1 MKKWTK
7 MLLTLGLVTTSTIC
21 FPLVAASCTKTTD
34 SNSNNQNID
43 NNPTNDN
50 KKEIKKIITETEDEH
65 HSNNNDNKSNDKK
78 PESLKNEDSST
89 NSENQNENQN
99 VQDNKEKELYEL
111 FDFERNSS
119 NNWKITNYNGK
130 QIDVVIP
137 SYFKGTKVEEI
148 DENASLENCKIKFD
162 NGFDKITKDLTKGL
176 KKIASVTIPENVK
189 SIENE
194 AFKNFKNLKELT
206 LKNGIENIGEG
217 AFEGTQIS
225 SISIPSSIKE
235 IEAKTFKDCWY
246 LKKIDFSNGIERIG
260 KNAFEGA
267 GITTIIFP
275 NSLKNVYANAFY
287 YCDNLKELT
296 LNDGLDSIGSEAF
309 LGTKISSVTI
319 PSSVTSL
326 SKDIFNKDCK
336 ITLCNGFE
344 KINRDI
350 TWALQYQ
357 KSITIP
363 TSVKEIEEGAFED
376 FKELKEVKLNEGLK
390 SIGNNAFLGTSIS
403 SVVLPK
409 NIVSFGRAV
418 FNPDCKI
425 ILDSNITYISSGI
438 AKAFENSKKVIIPNL
453 VKEIEE
459 GAFKGFEN
467 LKEVVLNE
475 GIERIGK
482 NAFSGTNIESINI
495 PNSIKYLGDSALN
508 GNCKVILSDGFNE
521 LNKNITSGLNR
532 VQSVT
537 IPSSVK
543 EIQNGAFEDFT
554 NLREII
560 LNEGIERIGSNA
572 FKNTRLDVVTIP
584 NSVKEIGTNA
594 FLTRSGDYY
603 YNYYPS
609 LKEVYYKGNKS
620 NTPWNWNDIGID
632 IKIVKEI

>member
-43 NNPTNDN
+43 NNHT
-50 KKEIKKIITETEDEH
+50 K
-65 HSNNNDNKSNDKK
+65 NNDNKPNDKK

-89 NSENQNENQN
+89 NNENQN
-99 VQDNKEKELYEL
+99 VKDNKEKELYEL

-137 SYFKGTKVEEI
+137 SYFKGKKVEEI
-148 DENASLENCKIKFD
+148 DKNASFENCKVKFD

-206 LKNGIENIGEG
+206 LKNGIANIGEG

-235 IEAKTFKDCWY
+235 IKAKTFKDCWY
-246 LKKIDFSNGIERIG
+246 LKKINFSNGIEKIG
-260 KNAFEGA
+260 ENAFEGA
-267 GITTIIFP
+267 GVTTIIFP
-275 NSLKNVYANAFY
+275 NSLKDVYAKAFY

-296 LNDGLDSIGSEAF
+296 LNDGLDSIGEGAFEGTGVTTIIFPNSLKNVYANAFYYCNNLKELTLNDGLDSIGSKAF

-319 PSSVTSL
+319 PSSITRL
-326 SKDIFNKDCK
+326 SEDIFNKDCK
-336 ITLCNGFE
+336 IALRNGFE
-344 KINRDI
+344 KINRNI
-350 TWALQYQ
+350 TGALQHQ

-363 TSVKEIEEGAFED
+363 TSVKEIEEGAFKD

-390 SIGNNAFLGTSIS
+390 SIGDNAFLGTSIS
-403 SVVLPK
+403 SIVLPK
-409 NIVSFGRAV
+409 NIVSFGRAM
-418 FNPDCKI
+418 FNSDCNI
-425 ILDSNITYISSGI
+425 ILDSNITYISYGI
-438 AKAFENSKKVIIPNL
+438 AKAFENSKKVIIPNS

-459 GAFKGFEN
+459 GAFEGFEN

-482 NAFSGTNIESINI
+482 NAF
-495 PNSIKYLGDSALN
+495 
-508 GNCKVILSDGFNE
+508 
-521 LNKNITSGLNR
+521 KNR
-532 VQSVT
+532 
-537 IPSSVK
+537 
-543 EIQNGAFEDFT
+543 
-554 NLREII
+554 NLE
-560 LNEGIERIGSNA
+560 
-572 FKNTRLDVVTIP
+572 VVTIP
-584 NSVKEIGTNA
+584 NSAKEIGTNA
-594 FLTRSGDYY
+594 FLAGFQ
-603 YNYYPS
+603 NYYWMPFYHS
-609 LKEVYYKGNKS
+609 LKEVYYKGNKK

>member
-43 NNPTNDN
+43 
-50 KKEIKKIITETEDEH
+50 K
-65 HSNNNDNKSNDKK
+65 NNDNKPNDKK

-89 NSENQNENQN
+89 NNENQN

-148 DENASLENCKIKFD
+148 DENASFENCKIKFD
-162 NGFDKITKDLTKGL
+162 NGFDKITKDLTRGL

-235 IEAKTFKDCWY
+235 IKAKTFKDCWY

-260 KNAFEGA
+260 ENAFEDA
-267 GITTIIFP
+267 GVTSIIFP
-275 NSLKNVYANAFY
+275 NSLKDVYANAFY

-296 LNDGLDSIGSEAF
+296 LNEGLNSIGSQAF

-319 PSSVTSL
+319 PSSVTQLS
-326 SKDIFNKDCK
+326 SKDIFNKDCE
-336 ITLCNGFE
+336 ITLRNGFE
-344 KINRDI
+344 KINRNI
-350 TWALQYQ
+350 TGVLQYQ

-363 TSVKEIEEGAFED
+363 ASVKEIEEGAFKD

-409 NIVSFGRAV
+409 NIVSFGRAM
-418 FNPDCKI
+418 FNSDCNI
-425 ILDSNITYISSGI
+425 ILDSNITYISRDI
-438 AKAFENSKKVIIPNL
+438 AKAFENSKKVIIPNF

-459 GAFKGFEN
+459 GAFEDFKN

-482 NAFSGTNIESINI
+482 NAF
-495 PNSIKYLGDSALN
+495 
-508 GNCKVILSDGFNE
+508 
-521 LNKNITSGLNR
+521 KNR
-532 VQSVT
+532 
-537 IPSSVK
+537 
-543 EIQNGAFEDFT
+543 
-554 NLREII
+554 NLE
-560 LNEGIERIGSNA
+560 
-572 FKNTRLDVVTIP
+572 VVTIP

-594 FLTRSGDYY
+594 FLAGFKYY
-603 YNYYPS
+603 DWNPFFPS
-609 LKEVYYKGNKS
+609 LKEVYYKGNKN

>member
-43 NNPTNDN
+43 NNPT
-50 KKEIKKIITETEDEH
+50 K
-65 HSNNNDNKSNDKK
+65 NNDNKPNDKK
-78 PESLKNEDSST
+78 PESLKNEDSSS
-89 NSENQNENQN
+89 NNENQNENQN

-137 SYFKGTKVEEI
+137 SYFKGKRVEEI
-148 DENASLENCKIKFD
+148 DENASFENCKVKFD
-162 NGFDKITKDLTKGL
+162 NGFDKITKNLTKGL
-176 KKIASVTIPENVK
+176 KKIASVTIPKNVK

-206 LKNGIENIGEG
+206 LKNGVENIGEG

-235 IEAKTFKDCWY
+235 IKAKTFKDCWY
-246 LKKIDFSNGIERIG
+246 LKKINFSNGIERIG
-260 KNAFEGA
+260 KNAFEGT
-267 GITTIIFP
+267 GVTTIIFP
-275 NSLKNVYANAFY
+275 NSLKDVYANAFY

-296 LNDGLDSIGSEAF
+296 LNDGLNSIGSEAF

-319 PSSVTSL
+319 PSSVTQL

-336 ITLCNGFE
+336 IALCNGFE
-344 KINRDI
+344 KINRNI
-350 TWALQYQ
+350 TGALQYQ
-357 KSITIP
+357 NSITIP
-363 TSVKEIEEGAFED
+363 TSVKEIEEGAFRD

-390 SIGNNAFLGTSIS
+390 SIGDNAFLGTSIS
-403 SVVLPK
+403 SIVLPK
-409 NIVSFGRAV
+409 NIVSFGRAM
-418 FNPDCKI
+418 FNSDCNI
-425 ILDSNITYISSGI
+425 ILDSNITYISCGI
-438 AKAFENSKKVIIPNL
+438 AKAFENSKKVIIPNS

-459 GAFKGFEN
+459 GAFADFEN
-467 LKEVVLNE
+467 LREVVLNE

-482 NAFSGTNIESINI
+482 NAF
-495 PNSIKYLGDSALN
+495 
-508 GNCKVILSDGFNE
+508 
-521 LNKNITSGLNR
+521 KNR
-532 VQSVT
+532 
-537 IPSSVK
+537 
-543 EIQNGAFEDFT
+543 
-554 NLREII
+554 NLE
-560 LNEGIERIGSNA
+560 
-572 FKNTRLDVVTIP
+572 VVTIP
-584 NSVKEIGTNA
+584 NSAKEIGTNA
-594 FLTRSGDYY
+594 FLAGFQ
-603 YNYYPS
+603 NYYWMPFYHS
-609 LKEVYYKGNKS
+609 LKEVYYKGNKK

>member
-21 FPLVAASCTKTTD
+21 FPLVAASCTKKTD

-43 NNPTNDN
+43 NNPTTNN

-65 HSNNNDNKSNDKK
+65 HSNNNDNKPNDKK
-78 PESLKNEDSST
+78 PESLKNENSSS
-89 NSENQNENQN
+89 NNENQN

-111 FDFERNSS
+111 FNFERNSS
-119 NNWKITNYNGK
+119 NNWKIANYNGK

-148 DENASLENCKIKFD
+148 DENASFENCKVKFD

-235 IEAKTFKDCWY
+235 IKAKTFKDCWY

-260 KNAFEGA
+260 ENAFEGA
-267 GITTIIFP
+267 GVTTIIFP

-287 YCDNLKELT
+287 YCNNLKELT
-296 LNDGLDSIGSEAF
+296 LNDGLDSIGSGAF

-319 PSSVTSL
+319 PNSVTRL
-326 SKDIFNKDCK
+326 SEDIFNKDCK
-336 ITLCNGFE
+336 IALCNGFE
-344 KINRDI
+344 KINRNI
-350 TWALQYQ
+350 TRALQYQ

-363 TSVKEIEEGAFED
+363 TSVKEIEEGAFE
-376 FKELKEVKLNEGLK
+376 
-390 SIGNNAFLGTSIS
+390 
-403 SVVLPK
+403 
-409 NIVSFGRAV
+409 
-418 FNPDCKI
+418 
-425 ILDSNITYISSGI
+425 
-438 AKAFENSKKVIIPNL
+438 
-453 VKEIEE
+453 
-459 GAFKGFEN
+459 GFEN

-482 NAFSGTNIESINI
+482 NAF
-495 PNSIKYLGDSALN
+495 
-508 GNCKVILSDGFNE
+508 
-521 LNKNITSGLNR
+521 KNR
-532 VQSVT
+532 
-537 IPSSVK
+537 
-543 EIQNGAFEDFT
+543 
-554 NLREII
+554 NLE
-560 LNEGIERIGSNA
+560 
-572 FKNTRLDVVTIP
+572 VVTIP
-584 NSVKEIGTNA
+584 NSAKEIGTNA
-594 FLTRSGDYY
+594 FLAGFQ
-603 YNYYPS
+603 NYYWMPFYHS
-609 LKEVYYKGNKS
+609 LKEVYYKGNKK

>member
-43 NNPTNDN
+43 
-50 KKEIKKIITETEDEH
+50 K
-65 HSNNNDNKSNDKK
+65 NNDNKPNEKK
-78 PESLKNEDSST
+78 PESLKNEDSSA
-89 NSENQNENQN
+89 NNENQN

-148 DENASLENCKIKFD
+148 DENASFENCKIKFD

-225 SISIPSSIKE
+225 SISILPSSIKE
-235 IEAKTFKDCWY
+235 IKAKTFKDCWY

-260 KNAFEGA
+260 ENAFEDA
-267 GITTIIFP
+267 GVTSIIFP
-275 NSLKNVYANAFY
+275 NSLKDVYANAFY

-296 LNDGLDSIGSEAF
+296 LNEGLNSIGEGAFEGTGVTTIIFPNSLKDVYANAFYYCDNLKELTLNEGLNSIGSQAF

-319 PSSVTSL
+319 PSSVTQLS
-326 SKDIFNKDCK
+326 SKDIFNKDCE
-336 ITLCNGFE
+336 ITLRNGFE
-344 KINRDI
+344 KINRNI
-350 TWALQYQ
+350 TGVLQYQ

-363 TSVKEIEEGAFED
+363 ASVKEIEEGAFKD
-376 FKELKEVKLNEGLK
+376 FK
-390 SIGNNAFLGTSIS
+390 
-403 SVVLPK
+403 
-409 NIVSFGRAV
+409 
-418 FNPDCKI
+418 
-425 ILDSNITYISSGI
+425 
-438 AKAFENSKKVIIPNL
+438 
-453 VKEIEE
+453 
-459 GAFKGFEN
+459 N

-482 NAFSGTNIESINI
+482 NAF
-495 PNSIKYLGDSALN
+495 
-508 GNCKVILSDGFNE
+508 
-521 LNKNITSGLNR
+521 KNR
-532 VQSVT
+532 
-537 IPSSVK
+537 
-543 EIQNGAFEDFT
+543 
-554 NLREII
+554 NLE
-560 LNEGIERIGSNA
+560 
-572 FKNTRLDVVTIP
+572 VVTIP

-594 FLTRSGDYY
+594 FLAGFKYY
-603 YNYYPS
+603 DWNPFFPS
-609 LKEVYYKGNKS
+609 LKEVYYKGNKN

>member
-21 FPLVAASCTKTTD
+21 FPLVAASCTKKTD

-43 NNPTNDN
+43 NNPT
-50 KKEIKKIITETEDEH
+50 K
-65 HSNNNDNKSNDKK
+65 NNDNKPNDKK
-78 PESLKNEDSST
+78 PESLKNEDSSV
-89 NSENQNENQN
+89 NNENQN

-111 FDFERNSS
+111 FNFERNSS

-148 DENASLENCKIKFD
+148 DENASFENCKIKFD
-162 NGFDKITKDLTKGL
+162 NGFDKITKNLTKGL
-176 KKIASVTIPENVK
+176 RKSASVTIPENVK

-260 KNAFEGA
+260 ENAFEGT
-267 GITTIIFP
+267 GVTSIIFP

-287 YCDNLKELT
+287 YCNNLKELT
-296 LNDGLDSIGSEAF
+296 LNDGLDSIGSQAF

-319 PSSVTSL
+319 PSSVTQL

-336 ITLCNGFE
+336 IALCNGFE
-344 KINRDI
+344 KINRNI
-350 TWALQYQ
+350 TGALQYQ
-357 KSITIP
+357 NSITIP
-363 TSVKEIEEGAFED
+363 TSVKEIEEGAFRD

-390 SIGNNAFLGTSIS
+390 SIGDNAFLGTSIS
-403 SVVLPK
+403 SIVLPK
-409 NIVSFGRAV
+409 NIVSFGRAM
-418 FNPDCKI
+418 FNSDCNI
-425 ILDSNITYISSGI
+425 ILDSNITYISCGI
-438 AKAFENSKKVIIPNL
+438 AKAFENSKKVIIPNS

-459 GAFKGFEN
+459 GAFADFEN
-467 LKEVVLNE
+467 LREVVLNE

-482 NAFSGTNIESINI
+482 NAF
-495 PNSIKYLGDSALN
+495 
-508 GNCKVILSDGFNE
+508 
-521 LNKNITSGLNR
+521 KNR
-532 VQSVT
+532 
-537 IPSSVK
+537 
-543 EIQNGAFEDFT
+543 
-554 NLREII
+554 NLE
-560 LNEGIERIGSNA
+560 
-572 FKNTRLDVVTIP
+572 VVTIP
-584 NSVKEIGTNA
+584 NSAKEIGTNA
-594 FLTRSGDYY
+594 FLAGFQ
-603 YNYYPS
+603 NYYWMPFYHS
-609 LKEVYYKGNKS
+609 LKEVYYKGNKK

>member
-21 FPLVAASCTKTTD
+21 FPLVAASCAKTTD

-43 NNPTNDN
+43 NNHT
-50 KKEIKKIITETEDEH
+50 K
-65 HSNNNDNKSNDKK
+65 NNDNKPNDKK

-89 NSENQNENQN
+89 NNENQN

-137 SYFKGTKVEEI
+137 SYFKGKKVEEI
-148 DENASLENCKIKFD
+148 DENASFENCKIKFD
-162 NGFDKITKDLTKGL
+162 NGFDKITKNLTKGL

-246 LKKIDFSNGIERIG
+246 LKKINFSNGIERIG
-260 KNAFEGA
+260 ENAFEGA
-267 GITTIIFP
+267 GITSIIFP
-275 NSLKNVYANAFY
+275 NSLKDVYANAFY

-296 LNDGLDSIGSEAF
+296 LNEGLNSIGSEAF

-319 PSSVTSL
+319 PSSVTRL
-326 SKDIFNKDCK
+326 SWNIFNKDCE
-336 ITLCNGFE
+336 IALCNGFE

-350 TWALQYQ
+350 TLALQYQ

-363 TSVKEIEEGAFED
+363 SSVKEIEEGAFKD

-403 SVVLPK
+403 SIVLPK
-409 NIVSFGRAV
+409 NIVSVGQAV

-425 ILDSNITYISSGI
+425 ILDSNITYISRGI
-438 AKAFENSKKVIIPNL
+438 ARAFENSKKVIIPNF

-459 GAFKGFEN
+459 DAFEGFEN

-475 GIERIGK
+475 GIERIG
-482 NAFSGTNIESINI
+482 
-495 PNSIKYLGDSALN
+495 
-508 GNCKVILSDGFNE
+508 
-521 LNKNITSGLNR
+521 
-532 VQSVT
+532 
-537 IPSSVK
+537 
-543 EIQNGAFEDFT
+543 
-554 NLREII
+554 
-560 LNEGIERIGSNA
+560 SNA
-572 FKNTRLDVVTIP
+572 FRNSRLEVVTIP

-594 FLTRSGDYY
+594 FLAGVWNYY
-603 YNYYPS
+603 IREFYPS
-609 LKEVYYKGNKS
+609 LKEVYYKGNKN

>member
-21 FPLVAASCTKTTD
+21 FPLVAASCTKKTD
-34 SNSNNQNID
+34 SNLNNQNID
-43 NNPTNDN
+43 
-50 KKEIKKIITETEDEH
+50 K
-65 HSNNNDNKSNDKK
+65 NNDNKPNDKK
-78 PESLKNEDSST
+78 PESLKNEDSS
-89 NSENQNENQN
+89 NNENQNENQN

-111 FDFERNSS
+111 FNFERNSS

-148 DENASLENCKIKFD
+148 DENASFENCKVKFD
-162 NGFDKITKDLTKGL
+162 NGFDKITKNLTKGL

-206 LKNGIENIGEG
+206 LKNGVENIGEG

-235 IEAKTFKDCWY
+235 IKAKTFKDCWY
-246 LKKIDFSNGIERIG
+246 LKKIDFSNGIEKIG

-267 GITTIIFP
+267 GVTTIIFP
-275 NSLKNVYANAFY
+275 NSLKDVYANAFY

-319 PSSVTSL
+319 PSSVTRL
-326 SKDIFNKDCK
+326 SWDIFNKDCK
-336 ITLCNGFE
+336 IALYGFE
-344 KINRDI
+344 KINRNI
-350 TWALQYQ
+350 TGVFQNQ

-363 TSVKEIEEGAFED
+363 NSVKEIEEGAFRN

-390 SIGNNAFLGTSIS
+390 SIGNYAFLGTSIS

-409 NIVSFGRAV
+409 NIVGFGRDV
-418 FNPDCKI
+418 FNSDCKI
-425 ILDSNITYISSGI
+425 ILDSNITCISRGI
-438 AKAFENSKKVIIPNL
+438 AKAFENSKKVIIPNF

-459 GAFKGFEN
+459 GAFEGFEN

-475 GIERIGK
+475 GIERIGSY
-482 NAFSGTNIESINI
+482 AFRN
-495 PNSIKYLGDSALN
+495 P
-508 GNCKVILSDGFNE
+508 
-521 LNKNITSGLNR
+521 
-532 VQSVT
+532 
-537 IPSSVK
+537 
-543 EIQNGAFEDFT
+543 
-554 NLREII
+554 
-560 LNEGIERIGSNA
+560 
-572 FKNTRLDVVTIP
+572 RLEVVTIP

-594 FLTRSGDYY
+594 FLAGVWNNNVIRSLI
-603 YNYYPS
+603 PS
-609 LKEVYYKGNKS
+609 LKEVYYKGNKN
-620 NTPWNWNDIGID
+620 NTPWNWKDIGID